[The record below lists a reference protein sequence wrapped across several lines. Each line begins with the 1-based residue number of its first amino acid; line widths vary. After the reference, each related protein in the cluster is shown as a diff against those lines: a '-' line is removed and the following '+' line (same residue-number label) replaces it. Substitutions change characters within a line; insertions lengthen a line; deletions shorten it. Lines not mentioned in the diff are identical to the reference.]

1 MPKAADYLK
10 RARELGRVVEG
21 VCSLICFSIYRR
33 AELIEYALSCEPLAM
48 IYDYVSLGAF
58 AEGWGTT
65 VGMNKHKALYP
76 GRHTDAELDQ
86 DPGKARTLDVNMKL
100 WDECALVFHRFGINK
115 VQELVGAHA
124 TRRGQ
129 LVSEIPSFGDL
140 NAVHLS
146 HREQLPYGKTLAD
159 FWIASY
165 LERAGRDSG
174 PLRNHV
180 FHLARLRAAE
190 KTSLTVPAT
199 FRKYAPVG

>member
-1 MPKAADYLK
+1 
-10 RARELGRVVEG
+10 
-21 VCSLICFSIYRR
+21 
-33 AELIEYALSCEPLAM
+33 M

-86 DPGKARTLDVNMKL
+86 DPGKARTLDVNLKL

-129 LVSEIPSFGDL
+129 LVSEIPGFGDL

-165 LERAGRDSG
+165 LERMMTRRQFGLQFTLMPGLSPGKALSSHSQEA
-174 PLRNHV
+174 P
-180 FHLARLRAAE
+180 
-190 KTSLTVPAT
+190 TSLAGTGLPLS
-199 FRKYAPVG
+199 